1 MEWVL
6 RQQPVV
12 LILDDAHWI
21 DPSSWNLA
29 LTLLKKFTDAYGI
42 LVVILTRPM
51 NASLDQNVMKLLK
64 LEDTVKLSLPPLTEK
79 QSQELLAK
87 LLGLTFIV

>member
-6 RQQPVV
+6 RQQSVV

-29 LTLLKKFTDAYGI
+29 LTLLKKFSDAYGL

-51 NASLDQNVMKLLK
+51 ATTDQNVMKLLR
-64 LEDTVKLSLPPLTEK
+64 LEDTVRLSLPPLTEK
-79 QSQELLAK
+79 QSQELLAR
-87 LLGLTFIV
+87 LLG